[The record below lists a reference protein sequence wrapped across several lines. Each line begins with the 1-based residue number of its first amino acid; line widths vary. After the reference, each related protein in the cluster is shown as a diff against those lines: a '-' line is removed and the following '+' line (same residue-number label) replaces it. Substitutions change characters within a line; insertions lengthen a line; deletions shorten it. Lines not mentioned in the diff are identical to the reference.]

1 MVVSREGFRFRSSQ
15 HLRYSWEFA
24 SLKASGQRAFSRT
37 MIMNWRPSS
46 DRPFSRLGVIASKRV
61 GGSVVRSRSR
71 RLMREAFRCLQGQL
85 ASPLDIVLV
94 ARQRM
99 VGASQQTV
107 VEDLRRLLR
116 RARVFEAGR

>member
-1 MVVSREGFRFRSSQ
+1 MAASRKDFRFRSSQ

-46 DRPFSRLGVIASKRV
+46 DRPFSRLGVVVSKRV
-61 GGSVVRSRSR
+61 GGSVVRTRSR
-71 RLMREAFRCLQGQL
+71 RLMREAFRYLQGQM

-99 VGASQQTV
+99 VGASQQSV
-107 VEDLRRLLR
+107 VDDLRGLLR
-116 RARVFEAGR
+116 RARVFEAER

>member
-1 MVVSREGFRFRSSQ
+1 
-15 HLRYSWEFA
+15 
-24 SLKASGQRAFSRT
+24 
-37 MIMNWRPSS
+37 
-46 DRPFSRLGVIASKRV
+46 
-61 GGSVVRSRSR
+61 
-71 RLMREAFRCLQGQL
+71 MREAFRCLQGQL

-116 RARVFEAGR
+116 RARVFESGR